1 MAYSEEEGFVS
12 RTVEEIKNAIRLAV
26 NQETG
31 STYTEVTF
39 TDSSWDRIANVLAQI
54 MCQTEQTMSAGW
66 DNVREYVNTTN
77 QILGVPYA
85 SLLGLMD
92 YFTNTL
98 KIGIKIK
105 QPTEAEAGQIFLAL
119 DLTEEEFESRKDEI
133 TETLIDRSILN
144 YYFVGSKSWVVKL
157 PNGQDWRFA
166 CQLAEDVNVYL
177 DIQIT
182 RSRKNE
188 SIALDANGV
197 KELFLKNL
205 EERLTVGDD
214 GEWGKVLN
222 LNDIP
227 WAGNINIGYKDEEA
241 SPTYIYEQ
249 KPVEYYQKIVTT
261 ADNIN
266 VVIKD
271 I

>member
-31 STYTEVTF
+31 SAYTEVTF
-39 TDSSWDRIANVLAQI
+39 IDSSWDRIANVLAQI

-119 DLTEEEFESRKDEI
+119 DLTDEEFESRKDEI
-133 TETLIDRSILN
+133 TAALIDRSILN

-227 WAGNINIGYKDEEA
+227 WAGNINIGYKDTEE

>member
-1 MAYSEEEGFVS
+1 MGYSLEEGFVS
-12 RTVEEIKNAIRLAV
+12 RTVEEIKNDFRLAV
-26 NQETG
+26 NKETG
-31 STYTEVTF
+31 SEYTAITF
-39 TDSSWDRIANVLAQI
+39 TDSNWDRIANVVAQVVCLA
-54 MCQTEQTMSAGW
+54 EQTMSAGW
-66 DNVREYVNTTN
+66 DNVREYVNTMN
-77 QILGVPYA
+77 QVLGVPYA
-85 SLLGLMD
+85 SLLGLID
-92 YFTNTL
+92 YFNNTL
-98 KIGIKIK
+98 KIGTKIK

-119 DLTEEEFESRKDEI
+119 DLTEEEFENRKDEI
-133 TETLIDRSILN
+133 TATLIDRSILN
-144 YYFVGSKSWVVKL
+144 YYFAGSKSWTVKL
-157 PNGQDWRFA
+157 ANGQDWRFA

-205 EERLTVGDD
+205 KERLTIGDD

-227 WAGNINIGYKDEEA
+227 WAGNINIGYKDEKT

-266 VVIKD
+266 VIIKD

>member
-105 QPTEAEAGQIFLAL
+105 QPTEEEAGQIFLAL

-133 TETLIDRSILN
+133 TAALIDRSILN
-144 YYFVGSKSWVVKL
+144 YYFAGSKSWVVKL

-188 SIALDANGV
+188 SIALDASGV

-227 WAGNINIGYKDEEA
+227 WAGNITIGYKDEEA

>member
-119 DLTEEEFESRKDEI
+119 DLTDEEFESRKDEI
-133 TETLIDRSILN
+133 TAALIDRSILN

-188 SIALDANGV
+188 SIALDAAGV

-227 WAGNINIGYKDEEA
+227 WAGNINIGYKDTLE

>member
-12 RTVEEIKNAIRLAV
+12 RTVEEIKNSIRLAV

-66 DNVREYVNTTN
+66 DNVREYVGTIN
-77 QILGVPYA
+77 QVLGVPYA
-85 SLLGLMD
+85 SLLGLID
-92 YFTNTL
+92 YFNNTL
-98 KIGIKIK
+98 KIGTKIK
-105 QPTEAEAGQIFLAL
+105 QPTEEEAGQIFLAL

-133 TETLIDRSILN
+133 TATLIDRSILN

-188 SIALDANGV
+188 SIALDADGV

-205 EERLTVGDD
+205 KERLTIGDD

-227 WAGNINIGYKDEEA
+227 WAGNINIGYKDEET
-241 SPTYIYEQ
+241 SPTYTYEQ

-261 ADNIN
+261 IDNIN
-266 VVIKD
+266 VIIKD

>member
-12 RTVEEIKNAIRLAV
+12 RTVEEIKNSIRLAV

-66 DNVREYVNTTN
+66 DNVREYVGTIN
-77 QILGVPYA
+77 QVLGVPYA
-85 SLLGLMD
+85 SLLGLID
-92 YFTNTL
+92 YFNNTL
-98 KIGIKIK
+98 KIGTKIK
-105 QPTEAEAGQIFLAL
+105 QPTEEEAGQIFLAL
-119 DLTEEEFESRKDEI
+119 DLTAEEFESRKDEI
-133 TETLIDRSILN
+133 TETLIDRSVLN
-144 YYFVGSKSWVVKL
+144 YHFVGSQSWAVKL

-166 CQLAEDVNVYL
+166 CQLAENVNVYL

-182 RSRKNE
+182 RSRRNE
-188 SIALDANGV
+188 SIALDADGV

-205 EERLTVGDD
+205 KERLTIGDD

-227 WAGNINIGYKDEEA
+227 WAGNINIGYKDEET

-266 VVIKD
+266 VVIRD

>member
-12 RTVEEIKNAIRLAV
+12 RTVEEIKNSIRLAV

-66 DNVREYVNTTN
+66 DNVREYVGTIN
-77 QILGVPYA
+77 QVLGVPYA
-85 SLLGLMD
+85 SLLGLID
-92 YFTNTL
+92 YFNNTL
-98 KIGIKIK
+98 KIGTKIK
-105 QPTEAEAGQIFLAL
+105 QPTEEEAGQIFLAL
-119 DLTEEEFESRKDEI
+119 DLTEEEFENRKDEI
-133 TETLIDRSILN
+133 TATLIDRSILN

-188 SIALDANGV
+188 SIALDVDGV

-205 EERLTVGDD
+205 KERLTIGDD

-227 WAGNINIGYKDEEA
+227 WAGNINIGYKNEET
-241 SPTYIYEQ
+241 SQTYIYEQ

-261 ADNIN
+261 IDNIN
-266 VVIKD
+266 VIIKD

>member
-92 YFTNTL
+92 YFSNTL

-119 DLTEEEFESRKDEI
+119 DLTEEEFENRKDEI
-133 TETLIDRSILN
+133 TATLIDRSILN
-144 YYFVGSKSWVVKL
+144 YYFVGSKSWIVKL

>member
-119 DLTEEEFESRKDEI
+119 DLTEEEFESRKNEI

>member
-227 WAGNINIGYKDEEA
+227 WAGNINIGYKDTAE
-241 SPTYIYEQ
+241 SPTYIYQQ

>member
-92 YFTNTL
+92 YFNNTL

-119 DLTEEEFESRKDEI
+119 DLTEEEFENRKDEI

-144 YYFVGSKSWVVKL
+144 YYFVGSKSWMVKL

-166 CQLAEDVNVYL
+166 CQLAENVNVYL

-205 EERLTVGDD
+205 EERLTIGDD

-227 WAGNINIGYKDEEA
+227 WAGNINIGYKDILE

-261 ADNIN
+261 ANNIN